1 MGPAARGGK
10 VLRPG
15 FAGAVDGAVKTLS
28 DIALDEIPRI
38 STGTGE
44 LDLVLGGGLVPGSAI
59 LVGGEPGAGKSTLLH
74 LIAGLDA
81 ATEGTIDFEGSA
93 IQDLDKS
100 ALNQMRNEKIGLV
113 FQFHNL
119 LPELTALENV
129 LLPRWIGKKMDDA
142 AEKDALEKLAFLG
155 IVDRA
160 HHLPNE
166 LSGGEQQRVA
176 IARALIN
183 NPSILLADEPT
194 GNLDSANASAVH
206 ELLVQLNEEFGQTV
220 VVVTHNDQ
228 LAALGKK
235 QWVMTDGLL
244 KD

>member
-1 MGPAARGGK
+1 MIALQGIKKSYGTTE
-10 VLRPG
+10 VLRG
-15 FAGAVDGAVKTLS
+15 IDAT
-28 DIALDEIPRI
+28 IA
-38 STGTGE
+38 TG
-44 LDLVLGGGLVPGSAI
+44 DFVSI
-59 LVGGEPGAGKSTLLH
+59 VGPSGAGKSTLLH

-81 ATEGTIDFEGSA
+81 ATEGSIDFEGSA

-155 IVDRA
+155 IADRA

-235 QWVMTDGLL
+235 QWVMTDSLL

>member
-1 MGPAARGGK
+1 MIALKGIKKSYGTTE
-10 VLRPG
+10 VLRG
-15 FAGAVDGAVKTLS
+15 IDAT
-28 DIALDEIPRI
+28 IA
-38 STGTGE
+38 TG
-44 LDLVLGGGLVPGSAI
+44 DFVSI
-59 LVGGEPGAGKSTLLH
+59 VGPSGAGKSTLLH

-81 ATEGTIDFEGSA
+81 ATEGSIDFEGSA

-129 LLPRWIGKKMDDA
+129 LLPRWIGKNIDDA

-155 IVDRA
+155 IADRA

-228 LAALGKK
+228 LASLGKK

-244 KD
+244 KA

>member
-1 MGPAARGGK
+1 MIALQGIKKSYGTTE
-10 VLRPG
+10 VLRG
-15 FAGAVDGAVKTLS
+15 IDAT
-28 DIALDEIPRI
+28 IA
-38 STGTGE
+38 TG
-44 LDLVLGGGLVPGSAI
+44 DFVSI
-59 LVGGEPGAGKSTLLH
+59 VGPSGAGKSTLLH

-81 ATEGTIDFEGSA
+81 ATEGSIDFEGSA

-155 IVDRA
+155 IADRA

-244 KD
+244 KA

>member
-1 MGPAARGGK
+1 MIALKGIKKSYGTTE
-10 VLRPG
+10 VLRG
-15 FAGAVDGAVKTLS
+15 IDAT
-28 DIALDEIPRI
+28 IA
-38 STGTGE
+38 TG
-44 LDLVLGGGLVPGSAI
+44 DFVSI
-59 LVGGEPGAGKSTLLH
+59 VGPSGAGKSTLLH

-81 ATEGTIDFEGSA
+81 ATEGSIDFEGSA

-129 LLPRWIGKKMDDA
+129 LLPRWIGKNIDDA

-155 IVDRA
+155 IADRA

>member
-1 MGPAARGGK
+1 MIALKGIRKSYGTTE
-10 VLRPG
+10 VLRG
-15 FAGAVDGAVKTLS
+15 S
-28 DIALDEIPRI
+28 DATIA
-38 STGTGE
+38 TG
-44 LDLVLGGGLVPGSAI
+44 DFVSI
-59 LVGGEPGAGKSTLLH
+59 VGPSGAGKSTLLH

-81 ATEGTIDFEGSA
+81 ATEGSIDFEGSA

-155 IVDRA
+155 IADRA

-228 LAALGKK
+228 LAALGKN
-235 QWVMTDGLL
+235 QWGMTDGLL

>member
-1 MGPAARGGK
+1 MIALKGIKKSYGTTE
-10 VLRPG
+10 VLRG
-15 FAGAVDGAVKTLS
+15 IDAT
-28 DIALDEIPRI
+28 IA
-38 STGTGE
+38 TG
-44 LDLVLGGGLVPGSAI
+44 DFVSI
-59 LVGGEPGAGKSTLLH
+59 VGPSGAGKSTLLH

-81 ATEGTIDFEGSA
+81 ATEGSIDFEGSA

-129 LLPRWIGKKMDDA
+129 LLPRWIGKKIEDA

-155 IVDRA
+155 IADRA

-206 ELLVQLNEEFGQTV
+206 ELLVQLNEELGQTV

-244 KD
+244 KA

>member
-1 MGPAARGGK
+1 MIALQGIKKSYGTTE
-10 VLRPG
+10 VLRG
-15 FAGAVDGAVKTLS
+15 IDAT
-28 DIALDEIPRI
+28 IA
-38 STGTGE
+38 TG
-44 LDLVLGGGLVPGSAI
+44 DFVSI
-59 LVGGEPGAGKSTLLH
+59 VGPSGAGKSTLLH

-81 ATEGTIDFEGSA
+81 ATEGSIDFEGSA

-129 LLPRWIGKKMDDA
+129 LLPRWIGKKIEDA

-155 IVDRA
+155 IADRA

>member
-1 MGPAARGGK
+1 MIALKGIKKSYGTTE
-10 VLRPG
+10 VLRG
-15 FAGAVDGAVKTLS
+15 IDAT
-28 DIALDEIPRI
+28 IA
-38 STGTGE
+38 TG
-44 LDLVLGGGLVPGSAI
+44 DFVSI
-59 LVGGEPGAGKSTLLH
+59 VGPSGAGKSTLLH

-81 ATEGTIDFEGSA
+81 ATAGTIDFEGSA

-129 LLPRWIGKKMDDA
+129 LLPRWIGKNMDDA

-155 IVDRA
+155 IADRA

-183 NPSILLADEPT
+183 NPRVLLADEPT

-228 LAALGKK
+228 LAGLGKK

-244 KD
+244 KA

>member
-1 MGPAARGGK
+1 MIALQGIKKSYGTTE
-10 VLRPG
+10 VLRG
-15 FAGAVDGAVKTLS
+15 IDAT
-28 DIALDEIPRI
+28 IA
-38 STGTGE
+38 TG
-44 LDLVLGGGLVPGSAI
+44 DFVSI
-59 LVGGEPGAGKSTLLH
+59 VGPSGAGKSTLLH

-81 ATEGTIDFEGSA
+81 ATEGSIDFEGSA

-155 IVDRA
+155 IADRA

-220 VVVTHNDQ
+220 VVVTHNDE

>member
-1 MGPAARGGK
+1 MIALQGIKKSYGTTE
-10 VLRPG
+10 VLRG
-15 FAGAVDGAVKTLS
+15 IDAT
-28 DIALDEIPRI
+28 IA
-38 STGTGE
+38 TG
-44 LDLVLGGGLVPGSAI
+44 DFVSI
-59 LVGGEPGAGKSTLLH
+59 VGPSGAGKSTLLH

-81 ATEGTIDFEGSA
+81 ATEGSIDFEGSA

-155 IVDRA
+155 IADRA

-244 KD
+244 KG

>member
-1 MGPAARGGK
+1 MIALKGRKKSYGTTE
-10 VLRPG
+10 VLRG
-15 FAGAVDGAVKTLS
+15 IDAT
-28 DIALDEIPRI
+28 IA
-38 STGTGE
+38 TG
-44 LDLVLGGGLVPGSAI
+44 DFVSI
-59 LVGGEPGAGKSTLLH
+59 VGPSGAGKSTLLH

-81 ATEGTIDFEGSA
+81 ATEGSIDFEGSA
-93 IQDLDKS
+93 IQELDKS

-129 LLPRWIGKKMDDA
+129 LLPRWIGKKIDDA

-155 IVDRA
+155 IADRA

-244 KD
+244 KA

>member
-1 MGPAARGGK
+1 MIALKGIRKSYGTTE
-10 VLRPG
+10 VLRG
-15 FAGAVDGAVKTLS
+15 IDAT
-28 DIALDEIPRI
+28 IA
-38 STGTGE
+38 TG
-44 LDLVLGGGLVPGSAI
+44 DFVSI
-59 LVGGEPGAGKSTLLH
+59 VGPSGAGKSTLLH

-81 ATEGTIDFEGSA
+81 ATEGSIDFEGSA

-155 IVDRA
+155 IADRS